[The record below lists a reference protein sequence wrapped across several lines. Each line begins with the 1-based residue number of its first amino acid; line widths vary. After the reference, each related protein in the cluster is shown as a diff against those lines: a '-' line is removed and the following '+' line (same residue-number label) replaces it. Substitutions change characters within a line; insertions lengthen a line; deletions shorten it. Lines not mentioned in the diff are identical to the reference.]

1 MIEVSFYHFHRLV
14 VRSFTVSVYKII
26 VPRTDGMLRAREVT
40 YILNVN
46 TPVISPSKDN
56 RKNMYLKTSQE
67 LILYHTTHTP
77 HHIHHTYTKHIHQ
90 THIPHI
96 YTHKT
101 NITNTHTTYTHTHTH
116 THTHI
121 HTYTHTHTFHSGND
135 GDPTVHSTLICYS

>member
-77 HHIHHTYTKHIHQ
+77 TIKPASVSRRESVLPFIFNWWQ
-90 THIPHI
+90 CCWRAS
-96 YTHKT
+96 
-101 NITNTHTTYTHTHTH
+101 N
-116 THTHI
+116 
-121 HTYTHTHTFHSGND
+121 
-135 GDPTVHSTLICYS
+135 V